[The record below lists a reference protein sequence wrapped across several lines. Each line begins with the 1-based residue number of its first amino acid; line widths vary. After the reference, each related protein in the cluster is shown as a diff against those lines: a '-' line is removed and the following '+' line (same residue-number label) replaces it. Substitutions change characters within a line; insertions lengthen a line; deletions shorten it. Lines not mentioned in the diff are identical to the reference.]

1 MNPCRDLRQALGVYV
16 VGAIDPAER
25 SRLEAH
31 LATCPACRD
40 ELAGMAGLPALLG
53 RVSEQQIEHVA
64 GPSEELL
71 DSLLARAAAERPP
84 TLSRFSRRLW
94 MPLSAAAAVVLLA
107 GFLLGGL
114 LMGGGGG
121 PAHPRPSGSVSA
133 PPTVAVEQAAAT
145 DPTTHVSALVK
156 MTRQEWGTS
165 LSIRIDNAPGGDRCS
180 LIVWD
185 RAGHRDVAASWQ
197 VEAEGYGDYLGS
209 TMIFRDQLKSFQ
221 VVTTDGKTLVTVPV
235 VRA

>member
-1 MNPCRDLRQALGVYV
+1 MNPCRDLRQSLGVYV

-53 RVSEQQIEHVA
+53 RVSEQQIEHLA

-84 TLSRFSRRLW
+84 SLSRFSRRLW
-94 MPLSAAAAVVLLA
+94 MPLSAAAAVVLLV
-107 GFLLGGL
+107 GFVLGGL
-114 LMGGGGG
+114 LWGGGVGQ
-121 PAHPRPSGSVSA
+121 PNPRPSESVSA

-145 DPTTHVSALVK
+145 DPTTHVSARVK
-156 MTRQEWGTS
+156 MARQDWGTA
-165 LSIRIDNAPGGDRCS
+165 LSIRLDNAPGGDRCS
-180 LIVWD
+180 LIVWSKSG
-185 RAGHRDVAASWQ
+185 RRDVAASWQ
-197 VEAEGYGDYLGS
+197 VEQEGYGDYEGS
-209 TMIFRDQLKSFQ
+209 TMIFREQLSAFQ

-235 VRA
+235 T